1 MHEMGI
7 ALQIIEI
14 AAASIPAEMK
24 PVKVDSI
31 RIRVGK
37 MSAVIPDN
45 LNFCFEVAS
54 KDTEVEGASLCI
66 DEVPVVAR
74 CKSCNHQWT
83 LSGPAFRC
91 DSCQSGDIELIS
103 GQELDIV
110 SIEIAT

>member
-7 ALQIIEI
+7 ALQIIDI
-14 AAASIPAEMK
+14 AAASIPPEMK
-24 PVKVDSI
+24 PVKVESI
-31 RIRVGK
+31 RIRIGK
-37 MSAVIPDN
+37 MSAVIPEN

-54 KDTEVEGASLCI
+54 KDSDVAGASLCI
-66 DEVPVVAR
+66 EEVPVVAR

-83 LSGPAFRC
+83 LIGPAFRC
-91 DSCQSGDIELIS
+91 ESCQSGEIELIS